1 MSKFAYFFNQSSTTS
16 ADRAGVAA
24 PELRGSFA
32 ESFGLPLLLAT
43 FVLTWLAGLATS
55 V

>member
-1 MSKFAYFFNQSSTTS
+1 MSKLSYFFNQSSVTP
-16 ADRAGVAA
+16 AERAGVAA

-43 FVLTWLAGLATS
+43 FMLTWLAGVAAS